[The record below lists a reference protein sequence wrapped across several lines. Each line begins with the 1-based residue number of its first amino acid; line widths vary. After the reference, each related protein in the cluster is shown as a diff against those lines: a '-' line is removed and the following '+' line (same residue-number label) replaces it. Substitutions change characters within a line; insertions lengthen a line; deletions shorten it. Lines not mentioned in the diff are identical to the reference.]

1 MNDAYHSMFD
11 KITLS
16 EEKKKQILQLS
27 KNSRF
32 SMKRRLIQRRYVVSA
47 ACLIILIFFMLG
59 PTRVY
64 ARKIFHELIRFV
76 SVNEEMIELAPLDS
90 VHLTI
95 PNDLQE
101 IMFEGTLFQYKPY
114 DTLASLEK
122 NLNMDVLE
130 FGCDY
135 KEKNNQVN
143 FQVQD
148 HVAGSINMLIDTET
162 SKEVLPISY
171 TLYFSVD
178 DNVST
183 GQLTYKDENDY
194 VSYDYGEEKKT
205 FHVQEKY
212 KVIERYK
219 SLNLNTDVLILE
231 KTKEQSRREQTHKDE
246 SYYVVFVYD
255 KVEYL
260 LHFYSDLEGIKNA
273 IERMK

>member
-47 ACLIILIFFMLG
+47 VCVVILIFFMFG

-64 ARKIFHELIRFV
+64 ARKIFHELVRFV
-76 SVNEEMIELAPLDS
+76 SVNEEIIELAPSDS
-90 VHLTI
+90 VLLTI
-95 PNDLQE
+95 PNDIQE
-101 IMFEGTLFQYKPY
+101 IMFEGTLFQYKSY

-122 NLNMDVLE
+122 DLNMDVLE
-130 FGCDY
+130 FGCNY

-148 HVAGSINMLIDTET
+148 HVAGSVNMLIDTEA

-178 DNVST
+178 GNVST
-183 GQLTYKDENDY
+183 GQLVYKDEDDY
-194 VSYDYGEEKKT
+194 VSYDYGDETKT

-231 KTKEQSRREQTHKDE
+231 KTKKQLRREQTHKDE

-260 LHFYSDLEGIKNA
+260 LHFYSDLEGIKSA